1 VVVGVL
7 RHAAANRAANSKEAV
22 VKASSYDEILTFED
36 GEIIAREGEETR
48 DMYVVQDGTVEVLKE
63 IEGEQVLLAVL
74 ERGSFFGEMSL
85 LESLPRSATVR
96 ARGRAKL
103 LAIRAGSL
111 LLKIRRDPSFAFEM
125 LQQMSGRIRRLNE
138 QLADILRS
146 AEPSGTDP
154 RSAAGMLVVAA
165 EYELAAEAGRPEV
178 QA

>member
-1 VVVGVL
+1 
-7 RHAAANRAANSKEAV
+7 
-22 VKASSYDEILTFED
+22 VKPSSFDEILTFED
-36 GEIIAREGEETR
+36 GEIIAHEGEETR
-48 DMYVVQDGTVEVLKE
+48 DMYVVQQGAVEVLKQ

-138 QLADILRS
+138 QITDLLGRSDTTDREPRTADGLLA
-146 AEPSGTDP
+146 
-154 RSAAGMLVVAA
+154 AA
-165 EYELAAEAGRPEV
+165 EYQLAGRAGLPEEKP
-178 QA
+178 